1 MHRDRLYSQGTLQSP
16 SNIYSLVM
24 INTIFLQGH
33 NQNFKLKI
41 NLPYIRYR
49 YPCYLAFLINIF
61 RLKAQISTH
70 STHHS
75 VITIVINITIT
86 FYITMQWLEYTIS
99 LLCRYAPWFVWLP
112 GLHSIILGSK
122 NKSLQNV

>member
-1 MHRDRLYSQGTLQSP
+1 
-16 SNIYSLVM
+16 M

-41 NLPYIRYR
+41 NLPYIKY
-49 YPCYLAFLINIF
+49 YNPCYLAFLIDIF

-75 VITIVINITIT
+75 AITIVSI
-86 FYITMQWLEYTIS
+86 
-99 LLCRYAPWFVWLP
+99 LLLRF
-112 GLHSIILGSK
+112 I
-122 NKSLQNV
+122 